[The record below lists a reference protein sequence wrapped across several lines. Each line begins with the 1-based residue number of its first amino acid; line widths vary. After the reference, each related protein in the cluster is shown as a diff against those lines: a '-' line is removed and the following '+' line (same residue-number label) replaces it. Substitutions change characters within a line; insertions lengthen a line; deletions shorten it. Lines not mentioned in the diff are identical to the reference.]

1 MLSLSLWWT
10 LPLLLPPLTLPLL
23 QTPPKQQ
30 QLQPLKHK
38 ILSHQKKAK
47 TLTQTLNLLPNWTPP
62 ACLPYLRPQANLPEG
77 QSYPTPP
84 PEQGTPALQ

>member
-1 MLSLSLWWT
+1 MLSLSLWWN
-10 LPLLLPPLTLPLL
+10 LPLL
-23 QTPPKQQ
+23 QTPPK